1 MLSVCYALLDEI
13 TENLKE
19 IQLGGL
25 LLLWDSDVQLSVLD
39 GKRGGIF
46 FSRGAGLRL
55 GFIRRS
61 WCVYVLDSSSML
73 FLVAEHLL

>member
-1 MLSVCYALLDEI
+1 LFAAVMLSVCYALLDEI

-25 LLLWDSDVQLSVLD
+25 LLLWDSNVQLSVLD

-46 FSRGAGLRL
+46 FS
-55 GFIRRS
+55 
-61 WCVYVLDSSSML
+61 
-73 FLVAEHLL
+73 